1 MEDHFPQHPRDLVA
15 EEAAPTDA
23 VGVWT
28 LLAVGDQR
36 RLSLSPAESDV
47 LTVALAQYAAWMA
60 ESPRGDVAAGLL
72 DRIRNG
78 GDR

>member
-1 MEDHFPQHPRDLVA
+1 MEDPQHPRDLVA
-15 EEAAPTDA
+15 EDAAPTDA